1 VFVGRCFISHVQVF
15 YGTRQGVTGR
25 RSLDERVRVVN
36 SGRRCPAQF
45 AEPAAINQTTERD
58 RASMSS
64 STPAASGQ
72 PNGSGSDI
80 ESFTRAMIVVAH
92 PDDAEF
98 SSAGTLAKFAKE
110 GKHVVLVLCTSGDK
124 GTARRDISSP
134 ELAALRE
141 GEQLEASKRLGL
153 AETVFLRL
161 GDGELVPDL
170 AFREKIVRQI
180 RAHRPDILIT
190 HDPFRP
196 YALHPD
202 HRAVGITAV
211 DSVYPTARDP
221 LYFPE
226 HLQDGLEP
234 HKVAELWLYGSEAP
248 DTFIDIS
255 ETFDTKIHA
264 LKAHQSQVGTAE
276 TLEQRMRDRAEELGR
291 QHGLPM
297 AEAFKVVKMRR

>member
-1 VFVGRCFISHVQVF
+1 MAGAAWR
-15 YGTRQGVTGR
+15 GALGG
-25 RSLDERVRVVN
+25 
-36 SGRRCPAQF
+36 
-45 AEPAAINQTTERD
+45 AAINHTTEGD
-58 RASMSS
+58 RVSMSS

-72 PNGSGSDI
+72 PNGSGSEI

-170 AFREKIVRQI
+170 AFREKVVRQI
-180 RAHRPDILIT
+180 RTHRPDILIT

-226 HLQDGLEP
+226 PLQDGLEP